1 MQALHAASVHHKS
14 IERMATVGGGGG
26 GGGSQYEDYD
36 STSKTYDSG
45 KQFYVAILSMQ
56 GLHIVTGN
64 GTCADWIT
72 HSFLCQ

>member
-45 KQFYVAILSMQ
+45 KQFYVAILSI
-56 GLHIVTGN
+56 LYVRP
-64 GTCADWIT
+64 A
-72 HSFLCQ
+72 HSS

>member
-14 IERMATVGGGGG
+14 IERMATVGGGGGG

-45 KQFYVAILSMQ
+45 KQFYVAILSI
-56 GLHIVTGN
+56 LYVRP
-64 GTCADWIT
+64 A
-72 HSFLCQ
+72 HSS